1 MNIKKITVH
10 SPDDIIGDTDTGTEN
25 CALYRTWLTFQL
37 HVEYPDATVE
47 VVPEPGWL
55 EVNGENV
62 TAAQVDQVER
72 FVSRCWDIC
81 PWNFI

>member
-1 MNIKKITVH
+1 MNITKIVEH
-10 SPDDIIGDTDTGTEN
+10 CPDDMMGDTDTEN
-25 CALYRTWLTFQL
+25 CALYRTWLGSQIKAK
-37 HVEYPDATVE
+37 YPGATVD

-55 EVNGENV
+55 EVEGDNV

-72 FVSRCWDIC
+72 FIQRCWDIY